1 MVLKINE
8 AQAEQVAELARSTCC
23 NYDLGCCLRLGN
35 DTCVQLLSRYGIYCK
50 YFLNAV
56 LPGDRKLYRT
66 IINQNRKQGGM

>member
-1 MVLKINE
+1 MLRITE
-8 AQAEQVAELARSTCC
+8 TQAEQVAELARIRCC

-66 IINQNRKQGGM
+66 IINQNRK